1 MNTDTYTN
9 DAIRAISEINREDNS
24 RDLAIVS
31 QAKTTVSL
39 RTLEVT
45 ARQLG
50 LQVFFEELNCEDG
63 QPHMHMLVSRGLE
76 GYIALDMIAECKRGD
91 IARNTLQLKL
101 GQMLGYDSS
110 SIQEFL
116 TTDLSAT
123 CPCDCCGGAPKVVF
137 KGQRGSMWI
146 TAEVVEKVDGGYIL
160 NCGDTEDF
168 FVEDTYVKQA
178 APVTMQ
184 PIAVPSI
191 NIYQQ

>member
-1 MNTDTYTN
+1 MVMTTDTYTN

-31 QAKTTVSL
+31 QAKTTVAL

-76 GYIALDMIAECKRGD
+76 GMTALDLIAECERGD
-91 IARNTLQLKL
+91 IERNTLQLKL
-101 GQMLGYDSS
+101 GQMLGYDAS

-123 CPCDCCGGAPKVVF
+123 CPCDCCGGA
-137 KGQRGSMWI
+137 S
-146 TAEVVEKVDGGYIL
+146 
-160 NCGDTEDF
+160 
-168 FVEDTYVKQA
+168 
-178 APVTMQ
+178 VTMQ
-184 PIAVPSI
+184 PLAVPSI
-191 NIYQQ
+191 NVYPK